1 MIIVTRRSASVPLP
15 PFVRASQKGV
25 RVVRFSSAPCAYR
38 LPCPHPSPR
47 SRPSVHAP
55 TQAPG
60 HGRPD
65 SSLPPPTPG
74 GGFNYICL
82 PAPPK
87 SQSPPLPPLASSLPP
102 PTPGGG
108 FNYICLPA
116 PPKSQSP
123 PLPPLASSLPPPT
136 PGGGLITFAI
146 PSTMAIPSHVPTHPP
161 LAPVRPRLSAS
172 SEARTSGQL
181 APPRAAPGGVDY
193 IYYTMETIIACPP
206 PITPPT
212 AIDFMLPSSY
222 HLQKPTQA
230 PASADARSRG
240 ALLGSRTTAALNA
253 IVNNT

>member
-1 MIIVTRRSASVPLP
+1 MCIPSAL
-15 PFVRASQKGV
+15 
-25 RVVRFSSAPCAYR
+25 
-38 LPCPHPSPR
+38 
-47 SRPSVHAP
+47 
-55 TQAPG
+55 
-60 HGRPD
+60 
-65 SSLPPPTPG
+65 
-74 GGFNYICL
+74 
-82 PAPPK
+82 
-87 SQSPPLPPLASSLPP
+87 SPPLPPLAPVRPRPSASSGTRSAGQLA
-102 PTPGGG
+102 
-108 FNYICLPA
+108 A
-116 PPKSQSP
+116 PPHSRGGLYYHAYPLRQGPNPHPSP
-123 PLPPLASSLPPPT
+123 RSLRSLPPPT

-146 PSTMAIPSHVPTHPP
+146 PSTKAIPSHVPTLPP

-240 ALLGSRTTAALNA
+240 ALIGSRTTAALNA